1 MYLSWKY
8 ERKRVGKNVQLL
20 FFSHLVK
27 LGEYNGWQH
36 HCHCHMIGPHTNYK
50 LPNQQKCEI
59 CYQILYIFRFFL
71 FYSTVKSVVTVWI
84 CERVQERRER
94 EAKFSFELL
103 IISSQMDPI
112 ITSPR
117 FLLLLLLYFIVVW
130 AWACSTLV
138 RMGSRVRHRIP
149 CRAVLDFDAAPSQL
163 HRCFRG

>member
-1 MYLSWKY
+1 MCNFYFFPILLSW
-8 ERKRVGKNVQLL
+8 ENIMGGNTIVIVIWLAHTPITNCQISKNVK
-20 FFSHLVK
+20 FVIKFSIYLD
-27 LGEYNGWQH
+27 
-36 HCHCHMIGPHTNYK
+36 
-50 LPNQQKCEI
+50 
-59 CYQILYIFRFFL
+59 FFL

-84 CERVQERRER
+84 CERECKKEER

-103 IISSQMDPI
+103 IISSQTDPI
-112 ITSPR
+112 ITGPR

-149 CRAVLDFDAAPSQL
+149 CRAVLDSDAAPFQL